1 MWDMADIRNHKS
13 QGAFGAFIAE
23 PRGTEYLNPY
33 TLKPVRTGANVI
45 LRNPFLP
52 DIREFVLI
60 MHDGVRLQDKNNQVI
75 LDPIAGI
82 LLPPPDAEDEVV
94 DTYDQGSRGFNYR
107 SERLI
112 NRYRKHPVLHD
123 VFSSHVLGDPA
134 TPLFESYVGD
144 PVTIRLVTPADRRR
158 SHTFHLH
165 GHRFRFDVKDINSRT
180 ESFVGFNVAGATR
193 NLELLGGAGAYGNF
207 PGDYMYRSGNI
218 QWDIEQGMW
227 GIMRVHSKLNDHL
240 PPLEL

>member
-1 MWDMADIRNHKS
+1 M
-13 QGAFGAFIAE
+13 
-23 PRGTEYLNPY
+23 
-33 TLKPVRTGANVI
+33 V
-45 LRNPFLP
+45 
-52 DIREFVLI
+52 
-60 MHDGVRLQDKNNQVI
+60 MHDGVRLLDKHDQVI
-75 LDPIAGI
+75 VDPIAGI
-82 LLPPPDAEDEVV
+82 LLPPPDAEEDAV

-112 NRYRKHPVLHD
+112 NRYQKHPVLHD
-123 VFSSHVLGDPA
+123 LFSSRVFGDPA
-134 TPLFESYVGD
+134 TPLFECYAGD
-144 PVTIRLVTPADRRR
+144 PVTIRLVTPAERRR

-165 GHRFRFDVKDINSRT
+165 GHRWRFDTKDINTRT

-227 GIMRVHSKLNDHL
+227 GIMRVHGEPNEHL
-240 PPLEL
+240 PPLEQ